1 VCETRNAIFLFSHN
15 RVVWAMDG
23 LTEVEGKGETEPKS
37 PASKACQ
44 AVAGPFHSIEPEL
57 AAKLHDALQSI
68 ARAQFA
74 GERVNHTLQPTA
86 LVNELWLRMLRSDSG
101 PPTGDIAFR
110 AWAARAMR
118 NILVSHARG
127 KNTIKRGSGRTP
139 IRLQTN
145 HGGGDDPGIDLLEL
159 EDELDLLEKHNSRAA
174 SVVEMRLYGGMT
186 HAEVGVA
193 LGISASTAEKRWAM
207 ARSWL
212 SLRFAHR

>member
-1 VCETRNAIFLFSHN
+1 MAGRFEDDGRGAGEPN
-15 RVVWAMDG
+15 RAAAESNLV
-23 LTEVEGKGETEPKS
+23 
-37 PASKACQ
+37 ASELNHSDSI
-44 AVAGPFHSIEPEL
+44 PFHSIDTVLEAKLL
-57 AAKLHDALQSI
+57 AALQDI

-74 GERVNHTLQPTA
+74 RERVNHTLQPTA
-86 LVNELWLRMLRSDSG
+86 LVNELWLRMLRSETG
-101 PPTGDIAFR
+101 PPTGDADFR
-110 AWAARAMR
+110 AWAAKAMR

-127 KNTIKRGSGRTP
+127 KNAAKRGSGMTP

-145 HGGGDDPGIDLLEL
+145 HGAGDDPGIDLLEL
-159 EDELDLLEKHNSRAA
+159 EDELNLLENHNSKAA

-186 HAEVGVA
+186 HAEIGEA